1 MRWNRNLEDLN
12 FTLGL
17 LMGGGSFQINHW
29 KKKYLQY
36 RIIIK
41 LKKDKDNINMLRELR
56 NNYGIGTIN
65 ISSKFVLWAINHK
78 KEVKWFIKLILKNSE
93 KLLSLSP
100 RTKLKVMKM
109 DYGLNN
115 NLSYNEFSYLEKI
128 NRSNWIVIEKE
139 DINIYNYIEDEK
151 FCWWLAGFT
160 EAEGCFC
167 IRKNGNQSFS
177 IGQKIDYEILEI
189 IKILF
194 DLPNTIREQSEKF
207 YVIETYNIKSC
218 IAIIKFFDKYK
229 LRGNKSIT
237 YEYFK
242 SHVKSKYKFKSFRN
256 KEDVV

>member
-1 MRWNRNLEDLN
+1 MRWNRNFEELN

-17 LMGGGSFQINHW
+17 LMGDGSFQINHW

-36 RIIIK
+36 RVVIK
-41 LKKDKDNINMLRELR
+41 LKNDKDNINMLRELR

-65 ISSKFVLWAINHK
+65 ISSKFVVWAINDK
-78 KEVKWFIKLILKNSE
+78 KQVKWFIKLILNNSE

-109 DYGLNN
+109 EYGLNN
-115 NLSYNEFSYLEKI
+115 NISYNEFIYL
-128 NRSNWIVIEKE
+128 NRNNWLNSIVIEKE
-139 DINIYNYIEDEK
+139 DINIDNYIEDEE
-151 FCWWLAGFT
+151 FFWWLAGFT

-189 IKILF
+189 IKKLF

-207 YVIETYNIKSC
+207 YVIETYNLKSC

-229 LRGNKSIT
+229 LRGNKSYT

-242 SHVKSKYKFKSFRN
+242 SHVKYKYKN
-256 KEDVV
+256 KYNDVV

>member
-1 MRWNRNLEDLN
+1 MRWNRNFEELN

-17 LMGGGSFQINHW
+17 LMGDGSFQINHW

-36 RIIIK
+36 RVVIK
-41 LKKDKDNINMLRELR
+41 LKNYKDNINMLRELR

-65 ISSKFVLWAINHK
+65 ISSKFVVWAINDK
-78 KEVKWFIKLILKNSE
+78 KQVKWFIKLILNNSE

-109 DYGLNN
+109 EYGLNN
-115 NLSYNEFSYLEKI
+115 NISYNEFIYL
-128 NRSNWIVIEKE
+128 NRNNWLNSIVIEKE
-139 DINIYNYIEDEK
+139 DINIDNYIEDEE
-151 FCWWLAGFT
+151 FFWWLAGFT

-189 IKILF
+189 IKKLF

-207 YVIETYNIKSC
+207 YVIETYNLKSC

-229 LRGNKSIT
+229 LRGNKSYT

-242 SHVKSKYKFKSFRN
+242 SHVKYKYKN
-256 KEDVV
+256 KYNDVV